1 MMLRN
6 VRSGR
11 QHGGMGALSAAAL
24 LRLPVRL
31 HGTKLG
37 RPTDL
42 LVDVEAWQ
50 VLGFVVRCGDESV
63 RFLPWAASQP
73 SETEIAVGSALLL
86 LEDVVF
92 YEKRSISFRSLVGEK
107 LPAGGMLRDVL
118 IGGGGAVTE
127 LEIERDGERRRLQP
141 VRARVSPSRA
151 TAA

>member
-1 MMLRN
+1 
-6 VRSGR
+6 
-11 QHGGMGALSAAAL
+11 MGSLSAAAL

-31 HGTKLG
+31 HGIKLG

-42 LVDVEAWQ
+42 LVDVESWQ

-73 SETEIAVGSALLL
+73 SEAEIAVGSALLL

-92 YEKRSISFRSLVGEK
+92 YEKRSVSFRSLLGAE
-107 LPAGGMLRDVL
+107 LPAGGVVRDVL
-118 IGGGGAVTE
+118 IGDGGAVSE
-127 LEIERDGERRRLQP
+127 LEVERDGSRGRMP
-141 VRARVSPSRA
+141 PAGARVAPTRA